1 MYDFTPPKMNDRYV
15 GMATKNLYQ
24 PIFDIIN
31 AQSIWVDAMSRWFTE
46 ANQKMVNDIDDMV
59 NKS

>member
-1 MYDFTPPKMNDRYV
+1 MTDFTPPKMNDRYI

-24 PIFDIIN
+24 PVYDVIH
-31 AQSIWVDAMSRWFTE
+31 AQSIWVDFMSKWFTQ
-46 ANQKMVNDIDDMV
+46 ANQKMVQNIDEMV

>member
-1 MYDFTPPKMNDRYV
+1 MTDFTPPKMNDRYV

-24 PIFDIIN
+24 PIYDIIN
-31 AQSIWVDAMSRWFTE
+31 AQSIWVDAMSRWFTQ
-46 ANQKMVNDIDDMV
+46 ANQKMINDIDEAV